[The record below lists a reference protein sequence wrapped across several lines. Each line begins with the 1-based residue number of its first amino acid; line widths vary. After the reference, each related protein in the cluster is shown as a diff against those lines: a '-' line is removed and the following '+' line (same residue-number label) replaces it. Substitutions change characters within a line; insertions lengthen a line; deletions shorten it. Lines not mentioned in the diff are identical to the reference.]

1 MTAPTI
7 VNLKDVK
14 DSAVDFGL
22 SPDLE
27 ARFARDDL
35 GCEQTGLSYQRLAPG
50 AGHPF
55 AHRHVGHEELYV
67 VVGGAGRVV
76 LDGEP
81 RELRRWDVVRV
92 PAETWRAF
100 EAGDD
105 GIELLAI
112 GPAGSDKLETR
123 PA

>member
-1 MTAPTI
+1 MPAWTV
-7 VNLKDVK
+7 VNLLEVK

-22 SPDLE
+22 SPALE
-27 ARFARDDL
+27 AHFARGDL

-50 AGHPF
+50 ATQPF
-55 AHRHVGHEELYV
+55 AHRHVSHEELYV
-67 VVGGAGRVV
+67 VVGGSGRVV

-92 PAETWRAF
+92 SAETWRAF

-105 GIELLAI
+105 GLELLAI
-112 GPAGSDKLETR
+112 GPVGSDELETR

>member
-1 MTAPTI
+1 MSAWTV

-22 SPDLE
+22 SPALE
-27 ARFARDDL
+27 ARFARGDL
-35 GCEQTGLSYQRLAPG
+35 GCEQSGLSYQRLAPG
-50 AGHPF
+50 EAHPF
-55 AHRHVGHEELYV
+55 AHRHVSHEELYV

-81 RELRRWDVVRV
+81 HELARWDVVRV
-92 PAETWRAF
+92 PPETWRSF
-100 EAGDD
+100 EAGEE